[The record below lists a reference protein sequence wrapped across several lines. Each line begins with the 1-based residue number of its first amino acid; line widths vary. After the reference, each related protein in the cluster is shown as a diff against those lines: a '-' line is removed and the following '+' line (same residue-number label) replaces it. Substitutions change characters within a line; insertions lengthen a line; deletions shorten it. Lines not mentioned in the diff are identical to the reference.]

1 VVEAKKATSTT
12 SHGEYNYLLRGPFY
26 QAIPLEVALMT
37 LSVGD
42 PIVQERTLLA
52 AITGRLGASPQGQ
65 ACMLVA
71 LGAELW
77 SLTSLHSHWA
87 WSTEERAPISEVQE
101 TGCAMIT
108 LCAAVLMMSS
118 QAE

>member
-1 VVEAKKATSTT
+1 
-12 SHGEYNYLLRGPFY
+12 
-26 QAIPLEVALMT
+26 MT

-42 PIVQERTLLA
+42 PFVQERTLLA